1 MTGDLSALVGPPL
14 SAPDDV
20 LALITPRLRANAD
33 RTAVVDR
40 HGRLSYRDLD
50 RRSAAVA
57 AELRAHGGGPGGVA
71 VHARLGAWAIVA
83 MLGALRAGARYVPID
98 AAFPP
103 ARQRLMHLAGGVR
116 TVLREPGVP
125 DPAAGW
131 SPDAGPD
138 RPGYAYTC
146 FTSGTTGVPKRID
159 VPVSALAFS
168 TAARLA
174 YYREAVR
181 GFLLCSS
188 ISFDSSV
195 AGIYWTLA
203 CGGTLIIPSDRPS
216 DLMALTRAAAAER
229 ASHLLLVPSLYR
241 MLLAGPLSARLRDLS
256 TVIVAGEP
264 ATPAL
269 VGQHLAQLPATA
281 LFNEY
286 GPTECTVWSTVHRC
300 GPADAE
306 SGTVPIGR
314 PIPGCRL
321 EVRDPAGGPV
331 RAGEPGE
338 LWIGGPG
345 VATPTAAGWYR
356 TGDLV
361 RVRADGVLEFHGR
374 FDAQLKLGGVR
385 IELGEVEHVLGAQ
398 PGVLAAA
405 VGVAGRHSERP
416 ALTGFVV
423 PAPDGVD
430 PGRVRAGMLGHLPAA
445 AVPAAIVV
453 VDRLPT
459 QPNGKVDRR
468 ALDERAATNP

>member
-1 MTGDLSALVGPPL
+1 M
-14 SAPDDV
+14 
-20 LALITPRLRANAD
+20 
-33 RTAVVDR
+33 DR
-40 HGRLSYRDLD
+40 HGRMTYGELD

-57 AELRAHGGGPGGVA
+57 EQIQDRGGAAGGVA
-71 VHARLGAWAIVA
+71 VHAHLGAWAIVA

-98 AAFPP
+98 AGFPP
-103 ARQRLMHLAGGVR
+103 ARQRLMLRHGGVR

-125 DPAAGW
+125 ELDE
-131 SPDAGPD
+131 D
-138 RPGYAYTC
+138 RPAEPEPSGYAYTC

-159 VPVSALAFS
+159 VPISALAFS

-174 YYREAVR
+174 YYREPVR
-181 GFLLCSS
+181 AFLLCSS

-203 CGGTLIIPSDRPS
+203 SGGTLVIPSERPS
-216 DLMALTRAAAAER
+216 DLMALARAAEAER

-241 MLLAGPLSARLRDLS
+241 MLLAGPLVDRLRHLKA
-256 TVIVAGEP
+256 VIVAGEP
-264 ATPAL
+264 ATP
-269 VGQHLAQLPATA
+269 VVVDQHLTRLPGAA

-300 GPADAE
+300 TRADAE

-314 PIPGCRL
+314 PIPGCHL
-321 EVRDPAGGPV
+321 EIRDPAGRSVPT
-331 RAGEPGE
+331 GERGE

-345 VATPTAAGWYR
+345 VAAPTENGMYR

-361 RVRADGVLEFHGR
+361 RVRADGALEFLGR
-374 FDAQLKLGGVR
+374 TDTQLKLGGVR
-385 IELGEVEHVLGAQ
+385 LELGEVEHVLGAQ

-423 PAPDGVD
+423 PAGDGVD
-430 PGRVRAGMLGHLPAA
+430 PRRVRAGMLGHLPAA
-445 AVPAAIVV
+445 AVPATIVLV
-453 VDRLPT
+453 ERLPT

-468 ALDERAATNP
+468 ALDELAAPS